1 MSVHAGSEPF
11 NSALLRA
18 KEIAAKLQS
27 SKELNGEYEDGS
39 QDFDSR
45 KRSFNGEEP
54 VSKRPMMMDGGGYMN
69 QTSGGQGNLKDEIR
83 VSGSVIQY
91 LSGETLGRLQAQ
103 TGCHVQIPPSGPD
116 PTAERSITLTGNRQ
130 CIEHCKEQI
139 KDIIHQY
146 APQTPIGGIPGT
158 GDPPGPEMMQQM
170 GQVETVDM
178 LIPQDKV
185 GLVIGRGGET
195 IKDLAVQS
203 GCKMNM
209 VQDGM
214 YANAPE
220 KPLRMHGTPFQIQKA
235 RELVSGIIQ
244 QQQYHNRNN
253 YGGQGGGQGGGG
265 GGGGGGNFNQNQG
278 PFEATSNFAVGKEYV
293 GIVIGRGGD
302 TIKRLQSET
311 GAKVQ
316 FNTIDPGAPGDRYLV
331 IQGTKEQV
339 AEVEGRVK
347 DLLTKVQQKDNRG
360 AGSMQDVFNVP
371 ANKCGLVIGKKGETI
386 NRMKEQTG
394 AHIEMNK
401 NSPHDA
407 PTKQFFIKGTP
418 EQIKAA
424 KDEIAKIVGDG
435 TDPYG
440 GGGGGGGGYGGGYP
454 QQGGFPQQ
462 GGGGGGYN
470 PAMMPPGQDPA
481 ALAYQQQM
489 AYYSQYS
496 QYYQQQQPAAAPA
509 VSQPAPVSQPAAAPA
524 AAPAQA
530 GQSVQQQ
537 WAAYYQQLVQ
547 MYGEQQ
553 AQVYWTQLSQQQQ
566 QQGAAP
572 Q

>member
-1 MSVHAGSEPF
+1 MGYSVMSVHAGSEPF

-27 SKELNGEYEDGS
+27 SKELNGS

-158 GDPPGPEMMQQM
+158 GGPEMMQQM

-435 TDPYG
+435 NPYG

-481 ALAYQQQM
+481 
-489 AYYSQYS
+489 
-496 QYYQQQQPAAAPA
+496 
-509 VSQPAPVSQPAAAPA
+509 
-524 AAPAQA
+524 
-530 GQSVQQQ
+530 GVQQQ

>member
-27 SKELNGEYEDGS
+27 SKDLNGA

-54 VSKRPMMMDGGGYMN
+54 VSKRPMMMDGGYMN

-83 VSGSVIQY
+83 VPGSVIQY

-116 PTAERSITLTGNRQ
+116 PSAERSITLTGNRQ
-130 CIEHCKEQI
+130 CIEHCKDQI
-139 KDIIHQY
+139 KEIIHQY
-146 APQTPIGGIPGT
+146 APQTPIGGIPGS
-158 GDPPGPEMMQQM
+158 GGPEMMQQM

-253 YGGQGGGQGGGG
+253 YGGQGGG
-265 GGGGGGNFNQNQG
+265 GGNFNQNQG

-316 FNTIDPGAPGDRYLV
+316 FNTIDPNAPGDRYLV

-407 PTKQFFIKGTP
+407 PTKQFFIKGTA

-435 TDPYG
+435 GNPY
-440 GGGGGGGGYGGGYP
+440 GGGGYGGGYP

-462 GGGGGGYN
+462 GGYN

-496 QYYQQQQPAAAPA
+496 QYYQQQQAPAAPTA

-553 AQVYWTQLSQQQQ
+553 AQVYWTQLSQAQQQ

>member
-1 MSVHAGSEPF
+1 MGYSVMSVHAGSEPF

-27 SKELNGEYEDGS
+27 SKELNGS

-54 VSKRPMMMDGGGYMN
+54 VSKRPMMMDG
-69 QTSGGQGNLKDEIR
+69 
-83 VSGSVIQY
+83 
-91 LSGETLGRLQAQ
+91 
-103 TGCHVQIPPSGPD
+103 
-116 PTAERSITLTGNRQ
+116 GNRQ

-435 TDPYG
+435 NPYG

-481 ALAYQQQM
+481 
-489 AYYSQYS
+489 
-496 QYYQQQQPAAAPA
+496 
-509 VSQPAPVSQPAAAPA
+509 
-524 AAPAQA
+524 
-530 GQSVQQQ
+530 GVQQQ